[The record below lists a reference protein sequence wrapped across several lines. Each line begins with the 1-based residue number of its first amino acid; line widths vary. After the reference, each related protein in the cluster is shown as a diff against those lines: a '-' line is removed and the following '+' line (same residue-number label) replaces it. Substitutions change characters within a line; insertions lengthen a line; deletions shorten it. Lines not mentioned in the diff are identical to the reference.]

1 MSTSD
6 DSIRHQIIEYV
17 LANHMSPYDK
27 ATMPLDESL
36 VELGVLDS
44 YGVIEIVSFLEATW
58 SITIADSEI
67 TRETMGSINK
77 MVSLIRSKL

>member
-1 MSTSD
+1 MPITD
-6 DSIRHQIIEYV
+6 DSIRHEIIEYV

-44 YGVIEIVSFLEATW
+44 YGVIELVSFLEATW

>member
-1 MSTSD
+1 MSTPD
-6 DSIRHQIIEYV
+6 DSIRRQIIEYV
-17 LANHMSPYDK
+17 VANHMSPYDL

-44 YGVIEIVSFLEATW
+44 YGVIELVSFLEATW
-58 SITIADSEI
+58 SISIADSEI